1 MNPGAPAELVVPEEP
16 LGLDA
21 RYAPAPRARPPI
33 GFVGSA
39 VADGTGRAQA
49 LIMDTHDEA
58 RRPGTRPRHHGAD
71 GELERWLIDPTRSVL
86 RFSLRHLVIRQIRG
100 QFRRWGGVLFLDRL
114 EPFLS
119 SVSVWIDLGSIETD
133 EPERDEHVRSE
144 EFLDVARFPRAEFK
158 SDTVEIRD
166 ERVVIHGRLD
176 LHGVVHDV
184 DLEVEPLADSREPDG
199 VERSRYRVKGSLDRQ
214 AFGLHWN
221 QDLDIGGVVVGD
233 DVEISADVEVL
244 RLRED
249 SPGVA

>member
-1 MNPGAPAELVVPEEP
+1 MQGARRVPS
-16 LGLDA
+16 
-21 RYAPAPRARPPI
+21 RTPP
-33 GFVGSA
+33 

-49 LIMDTHDEA
+49 LVMDTRDET
-58 RRPGTRPRHHGAD
+58 RRPGATPKDHGAD
-71 GELERWLIDPTRSVL
+71 GELERWLIDANRSTL

-100 QFRRWGGVLFLDRL
+100 QFRRWGGVLFLDRI

-119 SVSVWIDLGSIETD
+119 SVSVWVDLGSIETD

-166 ERVVIHGRLD
+166 EQVIIHGRLD

-184 DLEVEPLADSREPDG
+184 DLEVEPQAETREPDG
-199 VERSRYRVKGSLDRQ
+199 TERGRYRVKGSLDRQ

-221 QDLDIGGVVVGD
+221 QDLDVGDVVVGD
-233 DVEISADVEVL
+233 EIQLVADVELL
-244 RLRED
+244 RLRD
-249 SPGVA
+249 DHPGPALDRGAGGADRTGRG